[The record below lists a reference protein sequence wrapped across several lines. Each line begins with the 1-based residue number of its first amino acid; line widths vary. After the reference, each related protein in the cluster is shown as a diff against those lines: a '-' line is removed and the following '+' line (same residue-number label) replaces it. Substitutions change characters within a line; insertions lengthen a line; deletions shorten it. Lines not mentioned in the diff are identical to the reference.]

1 VQTDTLTPIRRQ
13 YLAVKQQ
20 VPGAILFFRLGD
32 FYETFDED
40 ARLVSRELEIVL
52 TGREMGKGNRVPL
65 AGIPYHAADGYIAR
79 LIAKG
84 YKVAIC
90 EQMEDPALAKGIVDR
105 QVVRVVTPGT
115 LVEPGLL
122 SERRNNY
129 LAALVVD
136 GGAAALAHADIST
149 GEFAVTHLD
158 GPGAAQTIQQELS
171 RLAPSELLVSEGQP
185 DADPTPRRLSPAD
198 PWHVSPLPAW
208 QFGLDAARRALH
220 DHFGVST
227 LDGYGLA
234 GADAAVRAA
243 GALLQYVGQT
253 QKAALAGFT
262 ELKAYSLGAFMVL
275 DAATRRNLE
284 IFESTRTRA
293 AKGSL
298 LGVLDA
304 TKTAMGARLLRKWV
318 GQPLLELPPLVA
330 RQDGIEAFYQD
341 TPLRTAVVTLLARM
355 GDLERLANRVGQR
368 IATPRDL
375 VGLRASLELVPR
387 LRQELEQ
394 AAGSTL
400 APLTGLAAGLDP
412 CLDVVQLISGAIGE
426 DPPPSLAEGGVI
438 RAGFSAELDG
448 LHSASRNAKQWIAN
462 LERTERE
469 RTGIK
474 NLKVGYNR
482 VFGYYLE
489 ITSANVPQAP
499 ADYIRKQTL
508 VGAERYIT
516 PDLKEYESL
525 ILNAQERL
533 VELETAIF
541 RQVLDQVGAAT
552 GRLAAT
558 AAALAELDVF
568 SALAETALRHRYVRP
583 ALNEGDELHI
593 VGGRHPVVELALAD
607 EPFVPNDLQMSNR
620 EQQLIILTGPNMAGK
635 STFLRQVA
643 LIVLMAQVGS
653 FVPAE
658 SASIGLV
665 DRIFTR
671 VGAQD
676 DIATG
681 QSTFMVEMVESANI
695 LHNATARSLIILDE
709 IGRGTST
716 YDGLAIAR
724 AVVEYI
730 HNHPRLG
737 GKTLFAT
744 HYHELTELAKVLPR
758 VRNFNVAV
766 AEEGDHVVFLRRIV
780 PGGADRSYGIHV
792 AQLAG
797 LPRGVIRRAE
807 QILEGLEKDEKG
819 RGRKERLRQEMANS
833 QMAMFAPAPAE
844 PRESAVLRDLAALD
858 VNAFSPLDALTKL
871 YELQKRAAGERP
883 TQPPRAPVPAGDGGR
898 PPLFPPASGEGRG
911 REMGE
916 V

>member
-1 VQTDTLTPIRRQ
+1 MQTDTPTPIRRQ
-13 YLAVKQQ
+13 YLAVKKQ

-32 FYETFDED
+32 FYETFDDD

-65 AGIPYHAADGYIAR
+65 AGIPYHAADSYIAR

-129 LAALVVD
+129 LAALAVD
-136 GGAAALAHADIST
+136 GDAAALAHADIST
-149 GEFAVTHLD
+149 GELAVTFLD
-158 GPGAAQTIQQELS
+158 GPDAVQTLQQELA
-171 RLAPSELLVSEGQP
+171 RLAPSELLVSDDHQDG
-185 DADPTPRRLSPAD
+185 DPAIPTHSPPG

-208 QFGLDAARRALH
+208 QFSPDAARRVLQE
-220 DHFGVST
+220 HFGVST
-227 LDGYGLA
+227 LDGFGLT
-234 GADAAVRAA
+234 GAPQAVRAA

-262 ELKAYSLGAFMVL
+262 DLKVYSLGAFMVL

-341 TPLRTAVVTLLARM
+341 TPLRTAVVTLLAKT

-368 IATPRDL
+368 IAMPRDL
-375 VGLRASLELVPR
+375 TALRASLELVPR

-394 AAGSTL
+394 AATPAGATGDVLS
-400 APLTGLAAGLDP
+400 PLTRLAAGLDP
-412 CLDVVQLISGAIGE
+412 CQDVAQLIARAIGD
-426 DPPPSLAEGGVI
+426 DPPPTLADGGVI
-438 RAGFSAELDG
+438 RPGFSAELDG

-568 SALAETALRHRYVRP
+568 SALAEVALRHRYVRP
-583 ALNEGDELHI
+583 ALDEGDELHI
-593 VGGRHPVVELALAD
+593 VGGRHPVVELALVD
-607 EPFVPNDLQMSNR
+607 EPFVPNDLHMSNR
-620 EQQLIILTGPNMAGK
+620 QEQLIILTGPNMAGK

-819 RGRKERLRQEMANS
+819 RGRKERLRQEMASS
-833 QMAMFAPAPAE
+833 QMAMFAAPPAE

-871 YELQKRAAGERP
+871 YELQKRAAGECR
-883 TQPPRAPVPAGDGGR
+883 T
-898 PPLFPPASGEGRG
+898 
-911 REMGE
+911 
-916 V
+916 